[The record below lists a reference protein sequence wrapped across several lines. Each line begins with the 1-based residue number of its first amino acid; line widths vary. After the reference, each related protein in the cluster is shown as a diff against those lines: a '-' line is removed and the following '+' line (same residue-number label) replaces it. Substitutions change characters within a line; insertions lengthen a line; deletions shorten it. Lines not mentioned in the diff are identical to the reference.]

1 MIDRRNFT
9 IGATLAVVVPPFQ
22 LLSCQLPTVAAN
34 PTGVAFLIHGWN
46 TSGENS
52 DAEAMWLRVDRSWR
66 TAWR

>member
-9 IGATLAVVVPPFQ
+9 IGATLAVVVQPLQ
-22 LLSCQLPTVAAN
+22 LLRCQQLTTPPS
-34 PTGVAFLIHGWN
+34 PTGGAFLIHGWDI
-46 TSGENS
+46 SVENS